1 MLELL
6 KARFSEHK
14 GLHPDLEWLEVE
26 QRLRVFPDAIA
37 VLQKMEESG
46 GEPDTIG
53 YDEKT
58 GKLIFCDCA
67 KESPSGRRSLCYDEK
82 ALQGRAK
89 NPPSS
94 SAERKAKEIG
104 VSLMT
109 EELYRRLQSLGS
121 FDLKTS
127 SWIATP
133 DDIRSKGGALF
144 CERRYD
150 TVFTFH
156 NGADSYYSVRGF
168 RGHILVWV
176 RTIKAFRGLFFVL
189 VLLKYN
195 ISMGYQNPQTLR
207 LLDFVKVNYGT
218 DPEFLWA
225 KFPNTSVL
233 RNLGNRKWYG
243 VVNSVSASKI
253 GIDSD
258 KIIEIVNIRFN
269 KGEAPEIAG
278 NVSGIFPAWHMNKRN
293 WITIVLD
300 DTLSDEQ
307 LFGLVAQSFEF
318 SK

>member
-1 MLELL
+1 MMLEVL

-14 GLHPDLEWLEVE
+14 ELHPDLDWVEVE
-26 QRLRVFPDAIA
+26 KRLREFPDAIA

-89 NPPSS
+89 NPPSG
-94 SAERKAKEIG
+94 SAEQKAKEIG

-133 DDIRSKGGALF
+133 DEIRRLGGALF

-168 RGHILVWV
+168 RGFIL
-176 RTIKAFRGLFFVL
+176 I
-189 VLLKYN
+189 
-195 ISMGYQNPQTLR
+195 
-207 LLDFVKVNYGT
+207 
-218 DPEFLWA
+218 
-225 KFPNTSVL
+225 
-233 RNLGNRKWYG
+233 
-243 VVNSVSASKI
+243 
-253 GIDSD
+253 
-258 KIIEIVNIRFN
+258 
-269 KGEAPEIAG
+269 
-278 NVSGIFPAWHMNKRN
+278 
-293 WITIVLD
+293 
-300 DTLSDEQ
+300 
-307 LFGLVAQSFEF
+307 
-318 SK
+318 

>member
-1 MLELL
+1 MIELL

-14 GLHPDLEWLEVE
+14 GLHPDLEWAEVE
-26 QRLRVFPDAIA
+26 HRLRAFPAAIA

-89 NPPSS
+89 NPPAG
-94 SAERKAKEIG
+94 SA

-109 EELYRRLQSLGS
+109 EELYHRLQSLGS

-133 DDIRSKGGALF
+133 DDIRSEGGALF

-168 RGHILVWV
+168 RG
-176 RTIKAFRGLFFVL
+176 
-189 VLLKYN
+189 Y
-195 ISMGYQNPQTLR
+195 TL
-207 LLDFVKVNYGT
+207 
-218 DPEFLWA
+218 
-225 KFPNTSVL
+225 
-233 RNLGNRKWYG
+233 
-243 VVNSVSASKI
+243 I
-253 GIDSD
+253 
-258 KIIEIVNIRFN
+258 
-269 KGEAPEIAG
+269 
-278 NVSGIFPAWHMNKRN
+278 
-293 WITIVLD
+293 
-300 DTLSDEQ
+300 
-307 LFGLVAQSFEF
+307 
-318 SK
+318 

>member
-1 MLELL
+1 MIELL

-14 GLHPDLEWLEVE
+14 ELHPDLEWAEVE
-26 QRLRVFPDAIA
+26 HRLRAFPAAIA

-89 NPPSS
+89 NPPAG
-94 SAERKAKEIG
+94 SAERKAREIG

-121 FDLKTS
+121 L
-127 SWIATP
+127 IATP

-168 RGHILVWV
+168 RG
-176 RTIKAFRGLFFVL
+176 
-189 VLLKYN
+189 Y
-195 ISMGYQNPQTLR
+195 TL
-207 LLDFVKVNYGT
+207 
-218 DPEFLWA
+218 
-225 KFPNTSVL
+225 
-233 RNLGNRKWYG
+233 
-243 VVNSVSASKI
+243 I
-253 GIDSD
+253 
-258 KIIEIVNIRFN
+258 
-269 KGEAPEIAG
+269 
-278 NVSGIFPAWHMNKRN
+278 
-293 WITIVLD
+293 
-300 DTLSDEQ
+300 
-307 LFGLVAQSFEF
+307 
-318 SK
+318 

>member
-1 MLELL
+1 MVSMMLELL

-109 EELYRRLQSLGS
+109 EELYR
-121 FDLKTS
+121 

-168 RGHILVWV
+168 RGYILV
-176 RTIKAFRGLFFVL
+176 
-189 VLLKYN
+189 
-195 ISMGYQNPQTLR
+195 
-207 LLDFVKVNYGT
+207 
-218 DPEFLWA
+218 
-225 KFPNTSVL
+225 
-233 RNLGNRKWYG
+233 
-243 VVNSVSASKI
+243 
-253 GIDSD
+253 
-258 KIIEIVNIRFN
+258 
-269 KGEAPEIAG
+269 
-278 NVSGIFPAWHMNKRN
+278 
-293 WITIVLD
+293 
-300 DTLSDEQ
+300 
-307 LFGLVAQSFEF
+307 
-318 SK
+318 